1 MFQLDAH
8 MHVLSPNIQSLKNA
22 AVVDLSCFHSTKYSL
37 QEFLDV
43 KNRVVIKS
51 WGPGIFPRL
60 LREWPPA
67 TFIGK

>member
-43 KNRVVIKS
+43 KNSLPTRQDGVENRDKVY
-51 WGPGIFPRL
+51 
-60 LREWPPA
+60 
-67 TFIGK
+67 

>member
-43 KNRVVIKS
+43 KKEIVIFLSQKY
-51 WGPGIFPRL
+51 
-60 LREWPPA
+60 A
-67 TFIGK
+67 